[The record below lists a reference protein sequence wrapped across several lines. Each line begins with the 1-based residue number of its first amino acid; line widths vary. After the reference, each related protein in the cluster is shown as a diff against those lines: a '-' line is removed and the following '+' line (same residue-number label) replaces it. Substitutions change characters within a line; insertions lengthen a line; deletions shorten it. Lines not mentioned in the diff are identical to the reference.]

1 MPGHITSINT
11 TIPNSCKE
19 VNIELDGRNLIL
31 TGANGCGKTRLIKFI
46 SENLEQKIIHRN
58 FPSQQSLVQ
67 NIQINQ
73 TALRNRSRADRS
85 YNTLQDAIK
94 KSEAL
99 LLEYKKPSVTC
110 RDLENLIIS
119 YHDNKSIFCFF
130 EAMRRAAIEA
140 PQSSQSLSSLQDRDI
155 NSRSANSTT
164 SNLFESYLVSNM
176 TTLAYAGSKNVDNNP
191 LEEKRIANW
200 FKKLDSDLQELFE
213 DPTLHLKFDSKSH
226 AFYIHQDGREPYRF
240 QQLSSGF
247 SSILSVYADLLTKIE
262 LRSIAPSDVTGIV
275 FIDEID
281 AHLHV
286 SLQKK
291 IFRFL
296 TNSFP
301 NVQFIITTHSPFVV
315 SSVDD
320 AVIYDLTNLQQVD
333 DLSMYSYESILEG
346 LFDVNPISKL
356 LENKIKTLND
366 LANMAKP
373 NIKKM
378 TDLISEISPH
388 TETLDSESM
397 FFLKKA
403 ELVVNKNKSKARKP
417 ADV

>member
-1 MPGHITSINT
+1 MLGKILSIKT
-11 TIPNSCKE
+11 TIPNSSKQ
-19 VNIELDGRNLIL
+19 IEIYLNGRNLIL
-31 TGANGCGKTRLIKFI
+31 TGANGCGKTRLIGHLYEHLEKRIVQQQNPDRRSLMQQLEHHKI
-46 SENLEQKIIHRN
+46 SLSR
-58 FPSQQSLVQ
+58 L
-67 NIQINQ
+67 
-73 TALRNRSRADRS
+73 SRADRQ
-85 YNTLQDAIK
+85 YKNTENSITSITLRIAEIDNAPIK
-94 KSEAL
+94 CNN
-99 LLEYKKPSVTC
+99 LE
-110 RDLENLIIS
+110 ELIIS
-119 YHDNKSIFCFF
+119 YHDNKSIFAFF
-130 EAMRRAAIEA
+130 EAMRKSNIEPPYSA
-140 PQSSQSLSSLQDRDI
+140 SSFTSLKERDI
-155 NSRSANSTT
+155 GQRGISS

-176 TTLAYAGSKNVDNNP
+176 TSLAYAGSKQIGNDP
-191 LEEKRIANW
+191 KEEKRIHNW
-200 FKKLDSDLQELFE
+200 FKKLDTDLQELFE
-213 DPTLHLKFDSKSH
+213 DPTLHLKFDPKTFS
-226 AFYIHQDGREPYRF
+226 FFIHQEDREPYRF

-296 TNSFP
+296 TTSFP
-301 NVQFIITTHSPFVV
+301 KVQFIITTHSPFVV

-356 LENKIKTLND
+356 LENKIMELNN
-366 LANMAKP
+366 LASKARP

-378 TDLISEISPH
+378 TDLISEIAPH
-388 TETLDSESM
+388 TENLDSESM

-403 ELVVNKNKSKARKP
+403 ELVVNKKKSKARKP
-417 ADV
+417 TDV